1 TVACATTSTLAC
13 SSNNLAASDVCDN
26 LDNNCNGT
34 TDENFGV
41 SGSVTVTGALYA
53 PDNGKYKGL
62 TCGTGSCGSGT
73 VVCGTTSTLACS
85 SNNLVGVENCDE
97 LDNDCDGSTD
107 ETYTPGG
114 TFSMTDALFSD
125 DNGKHKGDV
134 CGIGP
139 CAGGTVVCAP
149 STTGLI
155 CTTNLL
161 ATTDLCDALDNNC
174 NGFTDENFVTGG
186 SSPLA
191 GALYAADNGKF
202 KGVSCGTGPC
212 QGGTVACAGSKLALV
227 CSSEGAATSELC
239 DDLDNDCD
247 GSTDETFAAL
257 VTALFAGDIGKAKN
271 SDCGVGLCEGGKVLC
286 NVAGTALACT
296 SESSALGAEACNR
309 VDDTCNGSTDE
320 GFPDLD
326 ADGIAD
332 CVDTCVDVDG
342 DGWGRVGQNAGCLDA
357 KAGVTDCDDTTG
369 NTADP
374 DHDNICVVE
383 GRDTCVGGLVIG
395 CNDNCPLNANATQVD
410 ADRDAIG
417 DDCDPIPAG
426 CMPYDICGDCL
437 DNNCDGSTDE
447 ATCVQAR
454 VLTVTAGADGAPADY
469 ATRLTLDHK
478 GLVDSGVSNAN
489 GSDVRVFYKSQTTT
503 CSDQNPALCYVEI
516 DRVADQKA
524 ANTWN
529 TASTVVWFPLE
540 AAIAANA
547 SDANYLVFFN
557 VQTGSPLA
565 DEKNVFW
572 FADYFDRAN
581 ANAVGSPWV
590 ETEGAEGYATITSS
604 ALAFPGAED
613 NRVETPRVQA
623 PFTAVSSGTWKWVFG
638 FDFTRTTGS
647 TYQMLM
653 QLGDSAQLSTASL
666 DGNRATYP
674 NEGVGPSLLW
684 SSSTVRA
691 SFTTAEAVLGAQTLT
706 GSTPTFTQIS
716 QVNALSEIEVEFQP
730 GANTYTVS
738 VNGGA
743 ASAAFS
749 FGATGV
755 TSLNT
760 IRLIT
765 DDISATN
772 GGNRAFPYVYLRRSL
787 GSSAKEPATA
797 LSLTTV
803 GSDCTLSDASLVARY
818 LLNES
823 SGTAI
828 ADSSGV
834 GTAHNLTLT
843 AVSASPTL
851 APLAGIPG
859 FGALSFTTAAGNGRA
874 NSTTEYLNAGSDKF
888 VSGATTALN
897 GSTVATMEVV
907 FNSTDSRGAEAAAQY
922 IAGLFNE
929 SSGSQARFS
938 LQTLSG
944 TVLQASVGNN
954 GSASTGTT
962 PTVSSAKWTVNF
974 ATARRIVLHLV
985 YNSALANNADKLV
998 VYQDGVKLTQS
1009 SPPTATITTSNVLRL
1024 VGSQA
1029 NNFENQGRVV
1039 IGNDYD
1045 LGNSLAGKVGYV
1057 AFYKVAMDASTVAK
1071 QAKILKRK
1079 DD

>member
-1 TVACATTSTLAC
+1 M
-13 SSNNLAASDVCDN
+13 SSRAAGEARRAGDR
-26 LDNNCNGT
+26 
-34 TDENFGV
+34 
-41 SGSVTVTGALYA
+41 
-53 PDNGKYKGL
+53 
-62 TCGTGSCGSGT
+62 
-73 VVCGTTSTLACS
+73 
-85 SNNLVGVENCDE
+85 LVE
-97 LDNDCDGSTD
+97 
-107 ETYTPGG
+107 
-114 TFSMTDALFSD
+114 
-125 DNGKHKGDV
+125 HRH
-134 CGIGP
+134 
-139 CAGGTVVCAP
+139 
-149 STTGLI
+149 
-155 CTTNLL
+155 
-161 ATTDLCDALDNNC
+161 
-174 NGFTDENFVTGG
+174 
-186 SSPLA
+186 
-191 GALYAADNGKF
+191 
-202 KGVSCGTGPC
+202 
-212 QGGTVACAGSKLALV
+212 
-227 CSSEGAATSELC
+227 
-239 DDLDNDCD
+239 
-247 GSTDETFAAL
+247 AAL
-257 VTALFAGDIGKAKN
+257 
-271 SDCGVGLCEGGKVLC
+271 GLG
-286 NVAGTALACT
+286 
-296 SESSALGAEACNR
+296 
-309 VDDTCNGSTDE
+309 
-320 GFPDLD
+320 
-326 ADGIAD
+326 
-332 CVDTCVDVDG
+332 
-342 DGWGRVGQNAGCLDA
+342 
-357 KAGVTDCDDTTG
+357 
-369 NTADP
+369 
-374 DHDNICVVE
+374 
-383 GRDTCVGGLVIG
+383 
-395 CNDNCPLNANATQVD
+395 
-410 ADRDAIG
+410 
-417 DDCDPIPAG
+417 
-426 CMPYDICGDCL
+426 
-437 DNNCDGSTDE
+437 
-447 ATCVQAR
+447 
-454 VLTVTAGADGAPADY
+454 
-469 ATRLTLDHK
+469 
-478 GLVDSGVSNAN
+478 
-489 GSDVRVFYKSQTTT
+489 
-503 CSDQNPALCYVEI
+503 
-516 DRVADQKA
+516 
-524 ANTWN
+524 
-529 TASTVVWFPLE
+529 
-540 AAIAANA
+540 
-547 SDANYLVFFN
+547 
-557 VQTGSPLA
+557 
-565 DEKNVFW
+565 
-572 FADYFDRAN
+572 
-581 ANAVGSPWV
+581 
-590 ETEGAEGYATITSS
+590 
-604 ALAFPGAED
+604 
-613 NRVETPRVQA
+613 
-623 PFTAVSSGTWKWVFG
+623 
-638 FDFTRTTGS
+638 
-647 TYQMLM
+647 
-653 QLGDSAQLSTASL
+653 AQLSTASL

-823 SGTAI
+823 SGTAL
-828 ADSSGV
+828 ADTSGV

-874 NSTTEYLNAGSDKF
+874 NSTTEYLNAGSDKC

-962 PTVSSAKWTVNF
+962 PTVSSAKWTLNF